1 MTAAAATAET
11 IQNPDP
17 PQDQAPA
24 VAPTRTARLLGVL
37 RALIAFGKQLA
48 ATVQNLPAG
57 ATEAHIDIAVRFGTY
72 SIALILARITR
83 GLQLAGAL
91 ETKLAL
97 RENRPDPVRTAPA
110 RPRSSP
116 KPRAPRPKPSQ
127 QQDAD
132 PTVLPTAEEIAEKL
146 RRHPAHV
153 VLREICSD
161 LGLLPSDRLYQDVEH
176 LLMRLNGDIMA
187 LWLDA
192 RKRMS
197 ARHFIPDNV
206 RFVWPKPLQTRE
218 AHVPAAACVA
228 TGPP

>member
-1 MTAAAATAET
+1 MTAAAATAEPA
-11 IQNPDP
+11 QNPDP
-17 PQDQAPA
+17 PQDPAPA

-48 ATVQNLPAG
+48 ATVQNPPA
-57 ATEAHIDIAVRFGTY
+57 AEAHIDIAVRFGTY
-72 SIALILARITR
+72 SVALILARITR

-97 RENRPDPVRTAPA
+97 REHRPDPVRTVPA
-110 RPRSSP
+110 RPPSSP
-116 KPRAPRPKPSQ
+116 KPRTPRTKPSQ
-127 QQDAD
+127 PRDTD
-132 PTVLPTAEEIAEKL
+132 PAILPTAEEIAEKL
-146 RRHPAHV
+146 RRHPAHI

-161 LGLLPSDRLYQDVEH
+161 LGLLPSDPLYHDVEDV
-176 LLMRLNGDIMA
+176 LMRCNGDIMA

-197 ARHFIPDNV
+197 ARNFIPDNI
-206 RFVWPKPLQTRE
+206 RFVWPKRQQTWE
-218 AHVPAAACVA
+218 PPVPAAACVA